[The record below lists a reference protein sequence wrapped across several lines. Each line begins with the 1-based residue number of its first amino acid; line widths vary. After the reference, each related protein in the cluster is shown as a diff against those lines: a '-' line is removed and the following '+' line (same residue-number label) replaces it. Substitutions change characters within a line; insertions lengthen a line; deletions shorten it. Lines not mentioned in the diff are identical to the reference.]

1 MKTVYKILIAVVA
14 IFLLLGCV
22 GSNTNN
28 SENTK
33 ADTPPETTKST
44 PAETQEVLT
53 VTENTLTKDQYGYY
67 YVQGTAVANKDL
79 GYAEIDAQ
87 FTDADGAVVGSFLTN
102 TQNLKKGQTWKF
114 KIIGPVDS
122 TVVVTGA
129 NITKV
134 SGF

>member
-1 MKTVYKILIAVVA
+1 MKTVYKIGIAVIAV
-14 IFLLLGCV
+14 FLLLGCI
-22 GSNTNN
+22 GSNGN
-28 SENTK
+28 SNTSNTQSDNK
-33 ADTPPETTKST
+33 QST
-44 PAETQEVLT
+44 APTAPQEVLT